1 MKFKALVWISVAG
14 IMVVHPV
21 QAQQAPVEYTFKVR
35 AVDMDKIGKGLAKLP
50 FEDVADLMQS
60 LRNQVIEQQQAAN
73 KPVEE
78 KKDATTPSKP

>member
-21 QAQQAPVEYTFKVR
+21 QAQQLPTEFTLKVAP
-35 AVDMDKIGKGLAKLP
+35 ADIDKIGKGLSKLP

-60 LRNQVIEQQQAAN
+60 LRNQVIQQQQAAN

-78 KKDATTPSKP
+78 KKDGSSKP